1 MDNTTQKGRGRLWA
15 VLAIAAAGLV
25 FVGEGLRS
33 KTAFGNLSDRPE
45 TDNIAVVPIQIS
57 RDNFGIVMVDKAGKT
72 LWVYEISNRGPAP
85 QRLKLLAARNFE
97 YDQLLQDY
105 NTAEPR
111 PGQVKEIL
119 QKYGIRPKTQNSPNE
134 GLEEELVEA
143 AQPRGL

>member
-1 MDNTTQKGRGRLWA
+1 MDDTTQKGRGRLWV

-33 KTAFGNLSDRPE
+33 KTALGNLSQRSE
-45 TDNIAVVPIQIS
+45 TDNIAVVPVQIG

-72 LWVYEISNRGPAP
+72 LWVYEISSRAPAP
-85 QRLKLLAARNFE
+85 NRLRLLAARNFE

-119 QKYGIRPKTQNSPNE
+119 QKYGIRPKTRNSPNKE
-134 GLEEELVEA
+134 LEEILENAVRP
-143 AQPRGL
+143 QGL